1 MNSLCLWFPFILLH
15 SGAPKE
21 IFLGGARENRFFF
34 FSELTFWIFPAS
46 FQVDW
51 KMRVIVWEKKIPSL
65 FHIFP
70 IFKSK
75 ISMVFRSPKVFISC
89 LGSAV
94 LIHSAPEKGWELYD
108 VSDPS
113 WLKLS
118 EKSSQTLFSCKKN
131 GILLCQKVNRAIMF
145 WPQQIFKQG
154 QKKSRSMM
162 AFSCAIDCYGN
173 PIAKS
178 FGIWKPGQLLFL
190 KP

>member
-34 FSELTFWIFPAS
+34 SQNWHFEYFQPAFKLTE
-46 FQVDW
+46 
-51 KMRVIVWEKKIPSL
+51 KWESL
-65 FHIFP
+65 FGRKKYPVYSTFSQYSNL
-70 IFKSK
+70 KSQWYLGAP
-75 ISMVFRSPKVFISC
+75 RC
-89 LGSAV
+89 LFLAWALQCSSI
-94 LIHSAPEKGWELYD
+94 LLLRKDELYD